1 MRWLTRLLGKSSSSA
16 RPTPSRPRF
25 RLELENLEERTVPST
40 MSSIAQNF
48 NPTAIPAGDSVWF
61 NAVFQANNL
70 PPGATVTLHVVNQ
83 SISFTAN
90 GTSYNVAVPNGVI
103 VLTPG
108 ATSAAASYDPSDN
121 DWDVSAPTG
130 GGPAG
135 PGNVFMSGAVLTV
148 PNGLPGGIQNVTW
161 SAGFWSDTNNITVSW
176 KWAAAVY
183 NSFSTNYNALGVK
196 PVDNN
201 NLSIY
206 KNGDHAGTP
215 ETYKGSVVAGATGGG
230 GNNFTGNYPPPP
242 GPGQPAS
249 GQNMTPQFGDGASL
263 YPYVSSNPLTSI
275 AFNESGVLVGSKLD
289 TTNGYFDLWYSD
301 EHALALGVGTVV
313 VKTSTG
319 ITTTNYPIASLN
331 SDPGSATYPALGTT
345 ATSGDQAGTDVSGRP
360 MAPSLFITDTTN
372 NPESASGDWQWG
384 GSAYAPSAVF
394 GAWKPFTRTV
404 DYTTATPTITVTPPA
419 DPAAN
424 GWNLGTGADAPPA
437 GTSNAG
443 YGAEV
448 RWSLSDL
455 TNQGVLVAG
464 HTYRFYVMVHDGDQN
479 KAGGDAGQAAYNYYY
494 PGPPAPTTAVI
505 SGKVFD
511 EAGVPVVGV
520 GITLSGTDAT
530 GQAFS
535 RQTWTNGSGVYSF
548 SNVAAGSNYTI
559 TEDVTTLPAGD
570 SATGSFAGTVG
581 GTTDGSSGTTSTIV
595 GINLNGGDNGINY
608 NFTVFNPADAA

>member
-1 MRWLTRLLGKSSSSA
+1 MRWLTRPLGKNSK
-16 RPTPSRPRF
+16 PGHPSPARPRF
-25 RLELENLEERTVPST
+25 RLELEGLEDRNVPST
-40 MSSIAQNF
+40 VSSSAANF
-48 NPTAIPAGDSVWF
+48 NPTAIPAGDTVWF
-61 NAVFQANNL
+61 SANFQANGL
-70 PPGATVTLHVVNQ
+70 PAGATVTVHAVNQ

-90 GTSYNVAVPNGVI
+90 GTSYNVAVPNGCI

-108 ATSAAASYDPSDN
+108 ATSAAATYTASDN

-130 GGPAG
+130 GAG
-135 PGNVFMSGAVLTV
+135 HVFMSGVALTV

-161 SAGFWSDTNNITVSW
+161 SAGFWSDTNNIQVQW
-176 KWAAAVY
+176 QWAAAVY
-183 NSFSTNYNALGVK
+183 NSFSTDYNALGVK

-201 NLSIY
+201 NLSVY

-215 ETYKGSVVAGATGGG
+215 EAYKGSVVAGALGGG
-230 GNNFTGNYPPPP
+230 GNNFTGNNAP
-242 GPGQPAS
+242 GK
-249 GQNMTPQFGDGASL
+249 NVTPQFGDGAGL
-263 YPYVSSNPLTSI
+263 YPYASSNPLTSI

-319 ITTTNYPIASLN
+319 TTTTNYPIASLN

-345 ATSGDQAGTDVSGRP
+345 ATTGDQAGTDVSGRP

-404 DYTTATPTITVTPPA
+404 DYTTATPTVTVTPPA
-419 DPAAN
+419 DPAQN
-424 GWNLGTGADAPPA
+424 GWNLGAGSDAPPA
-437 GTSNAG
+437 GTGNAG

-448 RWSLSDL
+448 RWSLADL

-505 SGKVFD
+505 SGKVYD
-511 EAGVPVVGV
+511 QSGVGV
-520 GITLSGTDAT
+520 ANVLITLSGTDAT
-530 GQAFS
+530 GHTFS
-535 RQTWTNGSGVYSF
+535 VQTTTNATGAYSF
-548 SNVAAGSNYTI
+548 ANVAAGSNYTI
-559 TEDVTTLPAGD
+559 TEDATTLPSGD
-570 SATGSFAGTVG
+570 YATGSLPGTVG
-581 GTTDGSSGTTSTIV
+581 GTLDGNSATTSTIDA
-595 GINLNGGDNGINY
+595 INLNGGDNGINY
-608 NFTVFNPADAA
+608 NFTVFNPNTGS